1 MKNIIKSLLLTAAIG
16 IGSAALA
23 DGTSSYMYWMLSD
36 MPEDTPAAWT
46 YAKVKVVGAADAE
59 IAAGLSYLTAYT
71 SGAQMFGKE
80 NDGTYDYISSTLA
93 TIGSQYLDSSYKFI
107 VELYNDSDDIMAYSA
122 AIMGN
127 NVIAGSSPIGLT
139 DNAFGGAHIP
149 EPTSG
154 LLALLGFGVLALR
167 RRRI

>member
-23 DGTSSYMYWMLSD
+23 DGSSYLYWMLSD
-36 MPEDTPAAWT
+36 MPADNPAAWS
-46 YAKVKVVGAADAE
+46 YAKVKVVGASAAE
-59 IAAGLSYLTAYT
+59 IAEADAYLVASG
-71 SGAQMFGKE
+71 SGAAMFGKE
-80 NDGTYDYISSTLA
+80 TDGTYDYISSTLA